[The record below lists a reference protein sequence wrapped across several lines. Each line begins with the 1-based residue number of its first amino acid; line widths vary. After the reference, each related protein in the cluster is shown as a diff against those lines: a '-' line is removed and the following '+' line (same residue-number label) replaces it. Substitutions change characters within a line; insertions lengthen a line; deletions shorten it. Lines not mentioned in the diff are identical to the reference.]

1 MMKKRSVE
9 ELDLLWM
16 MLDIEFFET
25 PPASHSEVADQVIDW
40 ILWRERLRN
49 GLEATPQDQLLSD
62 TRTIEALRSMDS
74 DDPKL
79 LVLEKVFR
87 RLANGRGGDAMR
99 LLQTTINNKDS
110 ELSARQTKIAQAV
123 GAD

>member
-1 MMKKRSVE
+1 MMKKRSSE
-9 ELDLLWM
+9 ELHLLWM
-16 MLDIEFFET
+16 MLDIEFLKT
-25 PPASHSEVADQVIDW
+25 PPASQSEAADQVIDL

-49 GLEATPQDQLLSD
+49 GLEATPQDQQRSD

-74 DDPKL
+74 DDPEL

-99 LLQTTINNKDS
+99 LPQDT
-110 ELSARQTKIAQAV
+110 
-123 GAD
+123 